1 MSDPHLAPPPPR
13 GLHDRA
19 AADLRIIRA
28 AMERAGSFTA
38 VPGWGGVAMGGTA
51 LGAAALA
58 HSCETPGAWLLV
70 WLAEAVLA
78 VAIGCLTIAAKARAA
93 GTPILVGP
101 GRRFALALC
110 PPLLAGALLTLALQ
124 RAGLVS
130 ALPSVWLLTYGAGVI
145 TAGAF
150 SIAIV
155 PLMGV
160 CFMGLGALALFAPPS
175 WGDLFMAAGFG
186 GLHVGFG
193 IVIARRYGG

>member
-1 MSDPHLAPPPPR
+1 MSDPEPAPPHPR

-51 LGAAALA
+51 LCAAALA
-58 HSCETPGAWLLV
+58 QSRATPGAWLVV
-70 WLAEAVLA
+70 WLVEAALA
-78 VAIGCLTIAAKARAA
+78 VALGCLAIVAKARAG

-101 GRRFALALC
+101 GRRFVLALC
-110 PPLLAGALLTLALQ
+110 PPLLAGALLTLALE

-130 ALPSVWLLTYGAGVI
+130 ALPPVWLLTYGAGVI

-160 CFMGLGALALFAPPS
+160 CFMVLGALALFAPPA

-193 IVIARRYGG
+193 LVIARRHGG